1 MTIPN
6 ELRYTINHEW
16 VRIVEGGIQ
25 VGITDFAQEALG
37 DIVFVSLPTI
47 GDAVAAG
54 DSLCDVESVKAVSSV
69 YAPLGGTVVAVN
81 EELETAPEM
90 INSAPYEAYIAV
102 LSGEFDVSEL
112 LDATQYA
119 AVCEKGH

>member
-102 LSGEFDVSEL
+102 LAGEFDVSEL

-119 AVCEKGH
+119 AVCEEGH